1 VIEVF
6 IRAFLRRGH
15 LPRRWSGTGR
25 GIRSDAVAVS
35 PLALDENL
43 NLVVGQCPL
52 CPRKRT
58 FSEAAQMSAKCQK
71 RTFEARLLLI
81 AGCPLIRNFWYLCIS
96 ARSVRRAAG

>member
-1 VIEVF
+1 MIEVF

-15 LPRRWSGTGR
+15 FPRRWSGTGR

-52 CPRKRT
+52 YPRKRT
-58 FSEAAQMSAKCQK
+58 FSEAVQMSAKCQK
-71 RTFEARLLLI
+71 RTLQPSPYQASGAVLVLQ
-81 AGCPLIRNFWYLCIS
+81 A
-96 ARSVRRAAG
+96 VAAQM

>member
-15 LPRRWSGTGR
+15 FPRRWSGTGR

-43 NLVVGQCPL
+43 NLVVSQCPL
-52 CPRKRT
+52 LALSGHARRLRKCPLSEVKRT
-58 FSEAAQMSAKCQK
+58 FLMRALMSAFDPK
-71 RTFEARLLLI
+71 RTLPEPALPRL
-81 AGCPLIRNFWYLCIS
+81 
-96 ARSVRRAAG
+96 V